1 MKTLMPLCAV
11 AVLSLAACGEDVNP
25 PTEPAEPVTPPPSEA
40 PTPEPGQPAPMPAS
54 FVGLWAADLAWC
66 SNTPATGDRVPIRI
80 TPTRFEGYENRC
92 DILEVR
98 ESGGVYDT
106 DMRCTAEGTTSDQT
120 IRMLVQGD
128 AMDLTYVSAGGGKV
142 QLNRCA
148 DPQVTVDQPGG

>member
-25 PTEPAEPVTPPPSEA
+25 PTE
-40 PTPEPGQPAPMPAS
+40 
-54 FVGLWAADLAWC
+54 
-66 SNTPATGDRVPIRI
+66 PATGDRVPIRI

-98 ESGGVYDT
+98 ESGGVYDA

-128 AMDLTYVSAGGGKV
+128 NLDLTYVSAGGGKV
-142 QLNRCA
+142 QLKRCA
-148 DPQVTVDQPGG
+148 DPQVTVDQPVG